1 MTNEE
6 SKLIIA
12 ELKEILSEAQIVS
25 YVGDHTIKMI
35 MEEFK
40 YFLNKF
46 KLKRGD

>member
-1 MTNEE
+1 MNDKEIE
-6 SKLIIA
+6 IIIA
-12 ELKEILSEAQIVS
+12 ELDDILHEIRNVS

-35 MEEFK
+35 MKEFK